1 MSSRNYLI
9 LITFLTKKNHSLPTT
24 EGLGGYPSGVD
35 QGEDQN
41 ICRRNV
47 LTGTEDIEFKWFQMK
62 KKNFHAPTTKPRLCF
77 HLFERLT

>member
-62 KKNFHAPTTKPRLCF
+62 KKKLSCTDDQTTS
-77 HLFERLT
+77 LFSFI